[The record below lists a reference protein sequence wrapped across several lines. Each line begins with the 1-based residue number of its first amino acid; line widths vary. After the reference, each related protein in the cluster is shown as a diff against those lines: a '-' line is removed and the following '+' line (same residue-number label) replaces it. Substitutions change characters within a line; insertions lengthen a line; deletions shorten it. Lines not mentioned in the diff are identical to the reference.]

1 VRTLEKA
8 KTCALRARE
17 WRYNSKTVER
27 VGRVYIIM
35 FVSSCQLHEHQN
47 SRTLER
53 DIRGHLKSH
62 SRTLDLV
69 WIPRYI
75 GISTYKYKLCYHSA
89 ACLRENLNHSPRN
102 VECKVDTPKVSEV
115 GDHSIARSFRVT
127 CYI

>member
-1 VRTLEKA
+1 MRTIEKA

-35 FVSSCQLHEHQN
+35 FVSSCQLHESQN

-75 GISTYKYKLCYHSA
+75 GISTYKYKWCCHSA
-89 ACLRENLNHSPRN
+89 ACHVLYLA
-102 VECKVDTPKVSEV
+102 PKVRLPRQYAECPVSAL
-115 GDHSIARSFRVT
+115 HSREDVVRVT
-127 CYI
+127 A